1 MASVVIVG
9 STGSVGRRC
18 VYFAVLDPRISR
30 VTAVMRSPPKPAD
43 FFGLM
48 PVHQGLFESKLHQ
61 VQVDFNNLEASKALE
76 GHSAGISCLGIYSS
90 EAKGWKDFMEREH
103 NLNLRVANLVA
114 GGGGQAVGIP
124 ERFGREAAAR
134 FSIAPLFR
142 AAHVLVC
149 EGCTERDL
157 GAIHKFVDEGGVTVV
172 RPAMILGRSTPY
184 PGATRYV
191 EAFFNTKW
199 GSWISR
205 TSAAVHQDE
214 IAKALVHSVVA
225 RLPGNEIL
233 ENQEIKLRAKD
244 YPEVKA

>member
-1 MASVVIVG
+1 MASVVIIG

-18 VYFAVLDPRISR
+18 VYFAVLDPRINR
-30 VTAVMRSPPKPAD
+30 VTAVMRSPPKPAA

-48 PVHQGLFESKLHQ
+48 PVHQTLFESKLHQ

-76 GHSAGISCLGIYSS
+76 GHPAGISCLGIYSS

-103 NLNLRVANLVA
+103 KLNLRVANLA
-114 GGGGQAVGIP
+114 AEGGAKRWAYLSGSGAKQPPVSQLRPSFGQP
-124 ERFGREAAAR
+124 M
-134 FSIAPLFR
+134 FSF
-142 AAHVLVC
+142 VK
-149 EGCTERDL
+149 GCTERDL
-157 GAIHKFVDEGGVTVV
+157 GAIQKFVDEGGVTVV

-199 GSWISR
+199 GSWISK

-214 IAKALVHSVVA
+214 IAKALVHSVVTQP
-225 RLPGNEIL
+225 PGNKIL
-233 ENQEIKLRAKD
+233 ENQEIKARAKD